1 MECREFAEA
10 MVVALTE
17 AHFGPGAD
25 FQPGLGCYFEANGQ
39 AHLFKSGSVANCSD
53 DHRIIA
59 IRCLVPITSR
69 LIGSATIVDSAGR
82 AVDSGQF
89 AAEDGRVLLL
99 DSSCPAP
106 SFPD

>member
-10 MVVALTE
+10 MIIALLE

-25 FQPGLGCYFEANGQ
+25 FQPGLGGYFEADGQ

-53 DHRIIA
+53 NHRIFA
-59 IRCLVPITSR
+59 IRCLVPTTSR
-69 LIGSATIVDSAGR
+69 LIGSATIVDNAGR
-82 AVDSGQF
+82 TVNGGQF
-89 AAEDGRVLLL
+89 TAEDGRVLLL

-106 SFPD
+106 STPD